1 MSLVTGGSGIA
12 PGLAANFLQDP
23 DAGVLGLEPV
33 QLTVTGATAVVAGS
47 CSPATKAQVAHW
59 RRHNTSFYVDALKLV
74 QGADVVGEA
83 VAWAR
88 PRLNLEPVLVYSTS
102 SPETVARV
110 QAEIGAEGAGAAV
123 EEALAEITSQLVQL
137 GVRRLVVAGGETSG
151 AVVKK
156 LGIQALRIGKQI
168 DPGVPWTVTTGNDPT
183 LALALKS
190 GNFGSEDFF
199 ANALRVLDSGDR

>member
-1 MSLVTGGSGIA
+1 
-12 PGLAANFLQDP
+12 
-23 DAGVLGLEPV
+23 
-33 QLTVTGATAVVAGS
+33 
-47 CSPATKAQVAHW
+47 
-59 RRHNTSFYVDALKLV
+59 V

-199 ANALRVLDSGDR
+199 ANALRVLDSGGSVN